1 MPGVNGKFQIIT
13 FSLFA
18 ILLRAF
24 FLQKYRTQ
32 DYLTNSKQKMCFE
45 VNLIIFRYLLKEVA
59 KTQLAVFFVL
69 MTIFISQ
76 KFVRVLGDAS
86 EGGIPGQMV
95 MTFIALNVPNLA
107 GMMLPL
113 SLFLGILLAYGRIYA
128 DNEMTILHSCGVS
141 EWYIVRVTL
150 VLSVITAIFTGL
162 FTLYLAPM
170 ASEYEYQVK
179 EELAADSGLSALVS
193 GRFQKTGNGK
203 AVVFIHDKDRQTNT
217 LEKVF
222 VAQLPDEQHSRDSII
237 DSSLVYAATGKVVE
251 EETGS
256 QRLVLEDGIRYQND
270 DKHGEFRAVEFSKY
284 YIQIKDQEVEHKRR
298 KFEALPTK
306 TLFEEDL
313 PEYKVQIQW
322 RFAFPIAC
330 IVLTLIAVP
339 LSVVN
344 PRQGK
349 FGKMMPALMLFLGY
363 FLLLI
368 ALRSS
373 IEKGSIPYIIG
384 LWPVHL
390 MAFFLGTSLLF
401 KSRSSG
407 LKLKSKFPS
416 FGRKKGAI

>member
-1 MPGVNGKFQIIT
+1 M
-13 FSLFA
+13 
-18 ILLRAF
+18 
-24 FLQKYRTQ
+24 
-32 DYLTNSKQKMCFE
+32 
-45 VNLIIFRYLLKEVA
+45 IIFRYLLKEVA

-86 EGGIPGQMV
+86 EGGIPGQLV
-95 MTFIALNVPNLA
+95 MTFIALRVPDLA
-107 GMMLPL
+107 GMLLPL

-128 DNEMTILHSCGVS
+128 DNEMTVLHSCGVS

-150 VLSVITAIFTGL
+150 VLSLITALVTGL

-170 ASEYEYQVK
+170 AAEYEYQVK

-203 AVVFIHDKDRQTNT
+203 AVVFIHDKDRETNN

-222 VAQLPDEQHSRDSII
+222 VAQLPDNGESRESII
-237 DSSLVYAATGKVVE
+237 NSSLVYAAKGQVVE

-256 QRLVLEDGIRYQND
+256 QRLILEDGIRYQND
-270 DKHGEFRAVEFSKY
+270 DEQGEFRAVAFSKY
-284 YIQIKDQEVEHKRR
+284 YIQIKEQEIEHKRR
-298 KFEALPTK
+298 KLNALPLK
-306 TLFEEDL
+306 TLMSGDL
-313 PEYKVQIQW
+313 PEYSAQIQW
-322 RFAFPIAC
+322 RIAFPLAC
-330 IVLTLIAVP
+330 LILTLIAVP

-349 FGKMMPALMLFLGY
+349 FGKMMPALLLFLGY

-373 IEKGSIPYIIG
+373 IERGSVPDTLG
-384 LWPVHL
+384 LWPIHL
-390 MAFFLGTSLLF
+390 LAFMLGWLLLI
-401 KSRSSG
+401 KSRTSG
-407 LKLKSKFPS
+407 MRLKAKLPWI
-416 FGRKKGAI
+416 GRGHSDANAGKKGAV